1 MRVLLTGV
9 TGYVGKRLL
18 PALIEKGY
26 EIICCVRDKNRLTIH
41 PKMLTKVEIL
51 ELDFLQLPDL
61 AQLPKN
67 FDAAYYLIHSMTSS
81 TEKFDE
87 LEAKTAANFK
97 QYIESTQAQQ
107 VIYLSGITNEEV
119 LSKHLASR
127 KKVEDILK
135 SEKYNLTVLKA
146 GIVVGSGSA
155 SVRNNP

>member
-18 PALIEKGY
+18 PALIEKGH

-67 FDAAYYLIHSMTSS
+67 FDAAYYLIHSMTS
-81 TEKFDE
+81 F
-87 LEAKTAANFK
+87 N
-97 QYIESTQAQQ
+97 
-107 VIYLSGITNEEV
+107 
-119 LSKHLASR
+119 R
-127 KKVEDILK
+127 KI
-135 SEKYNLTVLKA
+135 
-146 GIVVGSGSA
+146 
-155 SVRNNP
+155 

>member
-18 PALIEKGY
+18 PALIEKGH

-97 QYIESTQAQQ
+97 QYIESTRH
-107 VIYLSGITNEEV
+107 N
-119 LSKHLASR
+119 K
-127 KKVEDILK
+127 
-135 SEKYNLTVLKA
+135 
-146 GIVVGSGSA
+146 
-155 SVRNNP
+155 